1 MNKHAYAKYLKNT
14 PCFSDNFNSTSK
26 LYIVIHYIQRG
37 MYLCVLC
44 FLGKPHSPLNVGII
58 CRERSATIQWTS
70 SFNGGDPQMFKAMAF
85 LAQKVVSY
93 SEGVPD
99 SGQDI
104 VHRTQLQNLEPST
117 TYAFYIVAK
126 NKHGNS
132 SSEKIDCE
140 TLEGMLF
147 KKKLVVAKVAFTL
160 NDLILFRFLSLS
172 VCVFNRV
179 WYIVNRA
186 IMFAI
191 FF

>member
-1 MNKHAYAKYLKNT
+1 MGFFFL
-14 PCFSDNFNSTSK
+14 NF
-26 LYIVIHYIQRG
+26 IHRG
-37 MYLCVLC
+37 IFLCVLC

-58 CRERSATIQWTS
+58 CRERSATIHWTS
-70 SFNGGDPQMFKAMAF
+70 SFNGGDPQIFQAMAI

-93 SEGVPD
+93 SESVPD

-132 SSEKIDCE
+132 SSEKRDCK
-140 TLEGMLF
+140 TSEGLQF
-147 KKKLVVAKVAFTL
+147 EKKLIVAKVAFTTVPCSIAIGL
-160 NDLILFRFLSLS
+160 
-172 VCVFNRV
+172 CFNRV
-179 WYIVNRA
+179 LYIVSRA

-191 FF
+191 LF